1 MPKIGYGS
9 NAKTRHV
16 LPNGYKEFVVHNE
29 QDVQTLLMANNKCV
43 VVLLGFFSSS
53 AEPPC

>member
-16 LPNGYKEFVVHNE
+16 LPNGYKEFVVNNE
-29 QDVQTLLMANNKCV
+29 KDVETLLMQNNKCV
-43 VVLLGFFSSS
+43 H
-53 AEPPC
+53 APPWSC